1 MAVLVQGF
9 QKPPGVIVVGRI
21 RVLPMVEV
29 GIVLVVV
36 VVGDVTVGIVGS
48 TVADVTGSV
57 GVIVGTAAGEL
68 TPRLPIS

>member
-21 RVLPMVEV
+21 RELPMVVV
-29 GIVLVVV
+29 GIVLVVEA
-36 VVGDVTVGIVGS
+36 VGGVTVGIIGT
-48 TVADVTGSV
+48 TVADATGSV
-57 GVIVGTAAGEL
+57 GVNVGTAAAEL